1 MHELSHFQPGR
12 RRRASKVID
21 FERAS
26 LELLAL
32 FKTRLLSINPRSQ
45 S

>member
-1 MHELSHFQPGR
+1 MHELSRFHPGR
-12 RRRASKVID
+12 RRRAATVID

-32 FKTRLLSINPRSQ
+32 FKARLLPVSPRSQ
-45 S
+45 